1 MSFGESVF
9 LAGFNQK
16 TEKEDQNVKYNQ
28 TYPWWKLLQKVP
40 EDTRRHH
47 TAADPERMTCRAGR
61 PHHHA
66 AQSPMGPICQEL
78 SEYSSTASLDCIYA
92 VS

>member
-1 MSFGESVF
+1 MSFDESVF

-16 TEKEDQNVKYNQ
+16 TKKDDQNVKYNQ
-28 TYPWWKLLQKVP
+28 TYPRRKLLQKVP
-40 EDTRRHH
+40 EDTRGHH
-47 TAADPERMTCRAGR
+47 TAVDPERMTCRVGR

-66 AQSPMGPICQEL
+66 AQSPVEPICQEL
-78 SEYSSTASLDCIYA
+78 SEYSSTASLDCIYT